1 MPNDP
6 DFPDDCDDSED
17 PCPPDPERDQDTL
30 TDALAVIDDVE
41 LTDADVLN
49 GLTPFKVKLVSGVY
63 MVRAGANSGVAST
76 VTSDGL
82 SFKDDEDNTRTIEW
96 GHHDDGE
103 RWHTHRVSFDGRK
116 LVTVT

>member
-17 PCPPDPERDQDTL
+17 PCPNPDRDQDTL
-30 TDALAVIDDVE
+30 ADVLDSIDGTQ
-41 LTDADVLN
+41 LTDGDSLN
-49 GLTPFKVKLVSGVY
+49 GLTPFKVTLVSGVY
-63 MVRAGANSGVAST
+63 KVRAGANAQVTASLSG
-76 VTSDGL
+76 DGL
-82 SFKDDEDNTRTIEW
+82 SFFDDASLEHTIEW
-96 GHHDDGE
+96 GHHDSGD